1 MPFAKSRW
9 HFCIKKGKVRIII
22 KKNSGFA
29 CESEPCTDEPNWL
42 RELAH
47 KQTYS
52 SEAVYGECRD
62 NEQRKLRVVGMVH
75 MC

>member
-1 MPFAKSRW
+1 MRENK
-9 HFCIKKGKVRIII
+9 IL
-22 KKNSGFA
+22 NSGFA

-52 SEAVYGECRD
+52 SETVYANAATTSNVSCEWSAWL
-62 NEQRKLRVVGMVH
+62 K
-75 MC
+75 